1 MISMQQGTCPYLPSR
16 HDAAPGPLTHCQ
28 ICGSAD
34 LFEII
39 DLGHQPLCDS
49 LLTKEQL
56 QQPEMT
62 YPLALNMC
70 RACGLAQLSYIVSGK
85 LVYYPDYP
93 YRSGI
98 SAPLRDYQRAFAA
111 DVVAKLG
118 TPRDSFVVDIGS
130 NDGTL
135 LSGFKALGMH
145 ELGVEPTRIANIAN
159 ADGIETWQRCFNE
172 QAARE
177 IRNDCGP
184 AAVITATNVFAHMA
198 DLGEVMR
205 GIEALLAP
213 DGVFITES
221 HYLLDV
227 LEKNQF
233 DTIYHEHIRTYSL
246 RSLCAL
252 FEQYGMEV
260 FDVQRAERYGG
271 NVRAYVARKGARQV
285 SGAVVSL
292 LTYEA
297 NAGLFEGA
305 RWASWRTR
313 IYNQRSM
320 FMHWLR
326 NARSNGA
333 TTVVG
338 KSCPGRS
345 STLLNYY
352 GVTPDVMPYLAELPN
367 SLKLGMYLPGKHIP
381 VVDEERLFR
390 EQPDYVVLCAWH
402 YADVIM
408 KRLREAGLRSKFV
421 MPLPTFQVID

>member
-1 MISMQQGTCPYLPSR
+1 MN
-16 HDAAPGPLTHCQ
+16 HDAAPGPLSHCQ
-28 ICGSAD
+28 ITGSTN

-56 QQPEMT
+56 SQPEVT
-62 YPLALNMC
+62 YPLKLMMC
-70 RACGLAQLSYIVSGK
+70 PDSGLAQLSYVVDGAT
-85 LVYYPDYP
+85 VYHPGYP

-111 DVVAKLG
+111 DVVARLG
-118 TPRDSFVVDIGS
+118 TPAGSLVVDIGS

-135 LSGFKALGMH
+135 LSGFKALGMDV
-145 ELGVEPTRIANIAN
+145 LGVEPTDIAKIAE
-159 ADGIETWQRCFNE
+159 AAGIETLQMPFTRKVFWELSPEVR
-172 QAARE
+172 AH
-177 IRNDCGP
+177 I
-184 AAVITATNVFAHMA
+184 ITATNVFAHMA

-205 GIEALLAP
+205 GIDALLAP

-246 RSLCAL
+246 KSLCVL

-271 NVRAYVARKGARQV
+271 NIRAYVARRGVRPVA
-285 SGAVVSL
+285 GAVSDL
-292 LTYEA
+292 LRVERDS
-297 NAGLFEGA
+297 GLFEPET
-305 RWASWRTR
+305 WAGWRR
-313 IYNQRSM
+313 SVECQRNT
-320 FMHWLR
+320 FTAWLVAC
-326 NARSNGA
+326 NAVGH
-333 TTVVG
+333 TVVG
-338 KSCPGRS
+338 KSCPGRC

-352 GVTPDVMPYLAELPN
+352 GVTPDLMPYLAELPD
-367 SLKLGMYLPGKHIP
+367 SLKLGHYLPGKHIP
-381 VVDEERLFR
+381 IVDEERLFR
-390 EQPDYVVLCAWH
+390 EHPDYVVLNSWH

-408 KRLREAGLRSKFV
+408 KRLRAAGLKSKFV